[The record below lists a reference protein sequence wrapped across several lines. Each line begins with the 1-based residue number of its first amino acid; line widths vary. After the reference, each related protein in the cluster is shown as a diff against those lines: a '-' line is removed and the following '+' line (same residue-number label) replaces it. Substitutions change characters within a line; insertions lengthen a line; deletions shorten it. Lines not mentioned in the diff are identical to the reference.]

1 LTVNKAARSRA
12 GRGIMRKKTDAEK
25 KAQAKYDKEH
35 CRTYNLKLNI
45 VNDADL
51 IERLD
56 NVKSKQG
63 YIKQL
68 IRDDIRKTETEHQEK

>member
-1 LTVNKAARSRA
+1 MAKAHS
-12 GRGIMRKKTDAEK
+12 I
-25 KAQAKYDKEH
+25 AQAKYDKEH
-35 CRTYNLKLNI
+35 CRTYNLKLNL

-56 NVKSKQG
+56 TVESKQG

>member
-1 LTVNKAARSRA
+1 MAKAHS
-12 GRGIMRKKTDAEK
+12 I
-25 KAQAKYDKEH
+25 AQAKYDKEH

-68 IRDDIRKTETEHQEK
+68 IRDDIRTETEHSKRQEK